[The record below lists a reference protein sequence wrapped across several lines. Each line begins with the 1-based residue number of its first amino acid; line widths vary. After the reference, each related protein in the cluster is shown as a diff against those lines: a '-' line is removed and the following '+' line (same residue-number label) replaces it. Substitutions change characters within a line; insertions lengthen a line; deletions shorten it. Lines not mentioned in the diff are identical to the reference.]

1 MRFERTTVDKNQ
13 TAERDGETDHDFGIE
28 GAGITGSLS
37 GNSDSKYGTSPS
49 EKTERPEK
57 VEMPKG
63 AQRPERAENSKATE
77 LPEKALIP
85 KGAQIPEKGEISKE
99 TEIPEAEISKETE
112 IPEKAE
118 MQKKSTVRDMTEG
131 SIAGHLTAFALPLLF
146 GNVFQMLYN
155 TVDSIVVGNFVGTEA
170 LAAISSTTM
179 IVNIMIFF
187 FNGFSIGGGVVI
199 SRYFGARKLQELHRT
214 VETAIAVTILFGIF
228 FTLAGFVLVPAMLK
242 LMQTP
247 EDVFPQ
253 AKVYLE
259 IYFGGALGLLLYN
272 MGSGILRAVGD
283 TKRPLYFLIFTSLL
297 NTVLDLFFVI
307 VLKAGIAGAAY
318 ATIISQ
324 FLSAFLVLLLL
335 LRTEDIYKLTL
346 KDLKIDL
353 PILKMIFGIGLPTGI
368 QSVITSVSNVFV
380 QSYIN
385 GFGSGCMAGWGAYN
399 KLDSFIFLPINSLS
413 QAATTFVSQN
423 IGAEKLERANK
434 GAARSIQM
442 AVGVTAVI
450 ATILIVLAPQAT
462 ALFTNDEEVIY
473 YGVLFLRMNT
483 YFLMFNAVNH
493 VLAGA
498 LRGRG
503 ESRVPM
509 FCMLL
514 CFVLIRQIYLFI
526 GSRIAYTPYVVGF
539 GYPVGWMT
547 CCVLELTYFI
557 RFRNRHV
564 SERI

>member
-1 MRFERTTVDKNQ
+1 M
-13 TAERDGETDHDFGIE
+13 
-28 GAGITGSLS
+28 
-37 GNSDSKYGTSPS
+37 S
-49 EKTERPEK
+49 EKSEKPEEIEMPEK
-57 VEMPKG
+57 
-63 AQRPERAENSKATE
+63 TE
-77 LPEKALIP
+77 LPEST
-85 KGAQIPEKGEISKE
+85 GTPEEPDRTE
-99 TEIPEAEISKETE
+99 TAEA
-112 IPEKAE
+112 
-118 MQKKSTVRDMTEG
+118 QKKSTVRDMTDG
-131 SIAGHLTAFALPLLF
+131 SIAGHLTAFAIPLLL

-155 TVDSIVVGNFVGTEA
+155 TVDSIVVGNFVGKEA

-199 SRYFGARKLQELHRT
+199 SRYFGARKMKELHQT
-214 VETAIAVTILFGIF
+214 VETTIAVTILFGIF
-228 FTLAGFVLVPAMLK
+228 FTFAGFLLVPAMLK

-318 ATIISQ
+318 ATIFSQ

-335 LRTEDIYKLTL
+335 LRTDDIYRLTL
-346 KDLKIDL
+346 KDLRIDL
-353 PILKMIFGIGLPTGI
+353 PILRMILAIGLPAGV
-368 QSVITSVSNVFV
+368 QSMITSVSNVFV

-385 GFGSGCMAGWGAYN
+385 GFGSGCMAGWGTYN

-423 IGAEKLERANK
+423 IGAGKWERANK
-434 GAARSIQM
+434 GAVRSIQM
-442 AVGVTAVI
+442 AVGVTVLI
-450 ATILIVLAPQAT
+450 ATILVLLAPQAT
-462 ALFTNDEEVIY
+462 ALFTNDEEVIH

-483 YFLMFNAVNH
+483 YFL
-493 VLAGA
+493 L
-498 LRGRG
+498 
-503 ESRVPM
+503 ST
-509 FCMLL
+509 
-514 CFVLIRQIYLFI
+514 Q
-526 GSRIAYTPYVVGF
+526 
-539 GYPVGWMT
+539 
-547 CCVLELTYFI
+547 
-557 RFRNRHV
+557 
-564 SERI
+564 